1 MREII
6 LHSLG
11 MRKVQTASL
20 ILSIALSVMTLFALA
35 LTYGGV
41 QQGVAMNEQRS
52 GAELMAVPRGAAD
65 EISDTSLL
73 FTGTPASIYV
83 PSSESAR
90 IASLPGVART
100 TDRFYSQSLGGGCC
114 SVGGDMRI
122 VGVDFGT
129 DWTIQPFA
137 HVDLSGGLGSGNV
150 ILGSTVGGDVGGTI
164 TLLGRTYTIVDKLE
178 ASGSDLDSSILL
190 DIGEARAASE
200 ASTGLS
206 YLWSKYGAASDLVSS
221 VLIDID
227 DSLDKTALDQL
238 ENRIEGGGTLTVIE
252 RASAVAQAQSSLST
266 VFSIL
271 LAVCVI
277 MFASTLL
284 QLFARFYSCVW
295 ERKSELALYRAVGA
309 TGRQLR
315 QLIGGELAIIT
326 GLGLVAGF
334 AAGAAFYTVLLQQL
348 QESQAFMFIGL
359 SPAMVALIVILLAAI
374 FGLLGIAAIAMPFSQ
389 LSKLD
394 PSLAMQQSD
403 ID

>member
-90 IASLPGVART
+90 IASLPGVVRT

-150 ILGSTVGGDVGGTI
+150 ILGSTV
-164 TLLGRTYTIVDKLE
+164 
-178 ASGSDLDSSILL
+178 ILL

-309 TGRQLR
+309 TNRQLR

-326 GLGLVAGF
+326 GLGLVAGL